1 MTTKTS
7 DLKKE
12 ALDRAHTLM
21 FAANVLA
28 KSSSEQCT
36 VVGTNPALVREWI
49 EELQH
54 WRAQSQRETDLLDR
68 AIDDLR
74 TAQRLTICESAAIGG
89 SSGPNG
95 GDCLA

>member
-7 DLKKE
+7 KLKNE

-21 FAANVLA
+21 FAANLLT
-28 KSSSEQCT
+28 KGSSEQCA

-54 WRAQSQRETDLLDR
+54 WREQSQRETELLDL
-68 AIDDLR
+68 AINDLR
-74 TAQRLTICESAAIGG
+74 AAQRLAICESGRQV
-89 SSGPNG
+89 
-95 GDCLA
+95 GDPAPVKGNA